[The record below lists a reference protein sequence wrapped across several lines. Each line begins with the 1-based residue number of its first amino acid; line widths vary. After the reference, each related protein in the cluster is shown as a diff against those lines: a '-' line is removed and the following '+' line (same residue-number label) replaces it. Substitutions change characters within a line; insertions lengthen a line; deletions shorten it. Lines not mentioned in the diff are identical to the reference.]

1 MARVIAAHG
10 MEAALHVNNAS
21 GLTFYHAVR
30 GAPRETHSSEG
41 GGVWAEYV
49 PTVAL
54 KSTPLLLMT
63 SMCLYRSGLG
73 GRGDRPALPL
83 DATGFFIWG
92 DTVVTVHRANDYRD
106 FDGGTVGP

>member
-83 DATGFFIWG
+83 DATGNLFGGI
-92 DTVVTVHRANDYRD
+92 VTVSNFWLTRVYFWLTR
-106 FDGGTVGP
+106 VIES